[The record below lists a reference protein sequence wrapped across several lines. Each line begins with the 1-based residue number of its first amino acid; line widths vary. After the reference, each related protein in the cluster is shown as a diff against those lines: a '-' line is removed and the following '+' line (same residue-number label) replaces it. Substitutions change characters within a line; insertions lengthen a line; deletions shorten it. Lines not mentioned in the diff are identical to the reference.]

1 MKSISEYIPNEEQE
15 EESLITAK
23 IDSEIGKLRKRRDEH
38 LLSYIDEEKNI
49 KYKIQIESSIKS
61 WYSIFIELYDDIWLI
76 NLIYPNQYD

>member
-38 LLSYIDEEKNI
+38 LLFYIDEEKNI

-61 WYSIFIELYDDIWLI
+61 
-76 NLIYPNQYD
+76 

>member
-76 NLIYPNQYD
+76 KLIYPNQYD

>member
-23 IDSEIGKLRKRRDEH
+23 IDSKIGKLRKRRDEH

-61 WYSIFIELYDDIWLI
+61 
-76 NLIYPNQYD
+76 